1 VSGENHYIL
10 QVKGNQKSLLRQ
22 VRINTAG
29 NARCVDSFHETSLLR
44 GRLETRDVSV
54 CKDTSGISEGRAVL
68 KRPVRVER
76 NVLTGK
82 AESYETACYTGDL
95 RSGRA
100 TVFAEHVRSHWGME
114 NRLHR
119 VRDAVMKED
128 ISKTAKGMA
137 AENIAII
144 RNIAINLFGNNGLV
158 SVKYAMDLCNS
169 NFMELSGLIYS
180 KPGKYKKT

>member
-10 QVKGNQKSLLRQ
+10 QVRGNQKSLLRQ

-29 NARCVDSFHETSLLR
+29 NARCVDGFRKTSLS
-44 GRLETRDVSV
+44 GGCLETRDVSV
-54 CKDTSGISEGRAVL
+54 YKDISGISEERVAL

-82 AESYETACYTGDL
+82 AEDYETACYTGDL

-100 TVFAEHVRSHWGME
+100 AVFAEHVRSRWGME

-119 VRDAVMKED
+119 VKDAIMKED

-137 AENIAII
+137 AENISII
-144 RNIAINLFGNNGLV
+144 RNISINLFGSNGLV
-158 SVKYAMDLCNS
+158 SVKYAMELCNS
-169 NFMELSGLIYS
+169 NFMELPGLIYS